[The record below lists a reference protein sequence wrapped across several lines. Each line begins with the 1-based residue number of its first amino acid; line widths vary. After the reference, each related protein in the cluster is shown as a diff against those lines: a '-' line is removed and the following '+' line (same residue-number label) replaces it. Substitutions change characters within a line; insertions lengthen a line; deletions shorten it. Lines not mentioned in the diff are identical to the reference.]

1 MLSTPSMLWIQ
12 LSPWAQLER
21 ARLRLWAPVQIRMLP
36 PKYFRQVW
44 KKPKFAEICFEHL
57 SSHVFPCKAAQMRSY
72 SWKEFDLVDWHLTGC
87 AAERFPFLAK
97 SLIRL
102 VLTHCTGSCQITLV
116 RKRPSRALS
125 VKKCLISENLAI
137 CSTCLGS
144 GLPLNLLLLV
154 FRYFLFSWL
163 IWCVTDQR
171 HQAVTPAPLPVSQLD
186 TDVYWPILT
195 RLNSPII
202 ISHLSI
208 LCRNP
213 IMATVN
219 SNLSYYRFQFFLSFP
234 LVCNSPFN

>member
-1 MLSTPSMLWIQ
+1 MTASTLNLNLNLNSFIFVLETFLIYSWTFCENQEEVLRGYDVALHWLARTTDRSDLAEMLSTPSMLWIQ

-116 RKRPSRALS
+116 RKKPSSLS
-125 VKKCLISENLAI
+125 KNVSFQKISLY
-137 CSTCLGS
+137 
-144 GLPLNLLLLV
+144 V
-154 FRYFLFSWL
+154 
-163 IWCVTDQR
+163 
-171 HQAVTPAPLPVSQLD
+171 
-186 TDVYWPILT
+186 
-195 RLNSPII
+195 
-202 ISHLSI
+202 
-208 LCRNP
+208 
-213 IMATVN
+213 
-219 SNLSYYRFQFFLSFP
+219 
-234 LVCNSPFN
+234 